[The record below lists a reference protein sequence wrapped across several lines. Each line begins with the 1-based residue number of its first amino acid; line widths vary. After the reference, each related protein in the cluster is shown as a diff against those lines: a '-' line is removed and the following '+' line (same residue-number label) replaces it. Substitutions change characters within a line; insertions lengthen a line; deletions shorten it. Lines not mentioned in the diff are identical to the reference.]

1 MAYTMISRLFDRR
14 NKPHLAL
21 GQSPGAFTLP
31 TGGISPLYLVFE
43 VENKGVSEV
52 EIREIH
58 VSPKSGARIDHPALE
73 GDRSLPFVLEAGG
86 TARFWVRAK
95 ALASSFKEAGY
106 DGRSRANIVVEDAL
120 GTAYEKSFKLP
131 VNKYLNLKDE

>member
-1 MAYTMISRLFDRR
+1 MISRLFDRR
-14 NKPHLAL
+14 KKPHLAL

-31 TGGISPLYLVFE
+31 TGDISPLYLVLE

-58 VSPKSGARIDHPALE
+58 VSPKSGARLDHPALE

-86 TARFWVRAK
+86 SARFWVRAK
-95 ALASSFKEAGY
+95 TLASSFKEAGY
-106 DGRSRANIVVEDAL
+106 NGTPRANIVVEDAF
-120 GTAYEKSFKLP
+120 GNVHEKGFKLP
-131 VNKYLNLKDE
+131 VDKYLNLKDE